1 MMNPPLLRRPRRP
14 LGLIC
19 ALALMALTS
28 IAHAQWKWR
37 DADGRTQYSDRPPPP
52 SVADKDILQ
61 RPSNATRAPPSAG
74 QAALQ
79 SASAAASAAS
89 APARPASEAS
99 SRDKLERERKA
110 QEDKAR
116 AEAMEENCRQ
126 AQNRQRVLESGVRL
140 RSGTQ
145 NGESQPM
152 TEQMRQEEIR
162 SMQVVISANCK

>member
-1 MMNPPLLRRPRRP
+1 MMNPPLSRRP
-14 LGLIC
+14 LGVIC

-52 SVADKDILQ
+52 SVADKDILA
-61 RPSNATRAPPSAG
+61 RPSNAPRVSATPG
-74 QAALQ
+74 QAASQ
-79 SASAAASAAS
+79 GPSASASGAS
-89 APARPASEAS
+89 APARAASEAS

-116 AEAMEENCRQ
+116 TEAMAEDCRQ
-126 AQNRQRVLESGVRL
+126 AQNRMRLLESGVRL

-145 NGESQPM
+145 TGESQPM
-152 TEQMRQEEIR
+152 TEQMRQDNVR
-162 SMQVVISANCK
+162 QAQAVITASCK